1 MHDDPSLLDKL
12 KRLKARR
19 NAVILAHN
27 YQLPEVQDAADF
39 TGDSLELSYAA
50 RDASA
55 DVIVFCGV
63 HFMAETAA
71 ILSPGKTVLL
81 PDESAGC
88 PMADMVTAEDVAALR
103 AEHPDAAV
111 VCYVN
116 STAAVKAACDVCCT
130 SSNAVDIVGRF
141 PADREVVFVP
151 DKYLGDH
158 VRRTLGRDLILWP
171 GYCPT
176 HARLLPE
183 HVAAARAA
191 HPGAPVLVHPEC
203 RADVAAAADAVLST
217 GGMVRFARETTA
229 DTVVVG
235 TEIGMLHR
243 LGKENPRARFVPLHE
258 AAVCGNMKKID
269 LAKVI
274 QSLEEMAPRI
284 EVPAKIAERAR
295 AAVTRMLA
303 PGGEGAAG

>member
-1 MHDDPSLLDKL
+1 MRHEPTLLERLREL
-12 KRLKARR
+12 KQRR

-39 TGDSLELSYAA
+39 SGDSLELSYTA

-55 DVIVFCGV
+55 EVIVFCGV

-71 ILSPGKTVLL
+71 ILCPGKTVLL

-88 PMADMVTAEDVAALR
+88 PMADMITADDVAALR
-103 AEHPDAAV
+103 ARHPGAAV

-116 STAAVKAACDVCCT
+116 SAAAVKAVSDVCCT
-130 SSNAVDIVGRF
+130 SANAVDVVARF

-151 DKYLGDH
+151 DKYLGAH
-158 VRRTLGRDLILWP
+158 VERRLGRSLVLWP

-183 HVAAARAA
+183 HIEAARAA
-191 HPGAPVLVHPEC
+191 HPGAPVVVHPEC
-203 RADVAAAADAVLST
+203 RAEVAAAADEVLST
-217 GGMVRFARETTA
+217 GGMVRFARETA
-229 DTVVVG
+229 AATVIVG

-243 LGKENPRARFVPLHE
+243 LRKENPRARFLPLHE
-258 AAVCGNMKKID
+258 GAVCPNMKKTD
-269 LAKVI
+269 LVKI
-274 QSLEEMAPRI
+274 IHSLEEMAPRV
-284 EVPAKIAERAR
+284 EVPGDVAERALG
-295 AAVTRMLA
+295 AVTRMLT
-303 PGGEGAAG
+303 PQEGAAR

>member
-1 MHDDPSLLDKL
+1 MHETPTLLEKL
-12 KRLKARR
+12 ARLKAQR

-50 RDASA
+50 RDAAA

-88 PMADMVTAEDVAALR
+88 PMADMITAADVAALR
-103 AEHPDAAV
+103 AKHPGASI

-130 SSNAVDIVGRF
+130 SSNAVDVVSRL
-141 PADREVVFVP
+141 PLDREVVFVP
-151 DKYLGDH
+151 DKYLGAH
-158 VRRTLGRDLILWP
+158 VQRKLGRALVLWP

-176 HARLLPE
+176 HARLLTD
-183 HVAAARAA
+183 HVAAARTA
-191 HPGAPVLVHPEC
+191 HPGAPVLVHPES
-203 RADVAAAADAVLST
+203 RAEVAAAADEVMST

-229 DTVVVG
+229 TTVVVG
-235 TEIGMLHR
+235 TETGMLHR
-243 LGKENPRARFVPLHE
+243 LRKENPRTRFVPLYDG
-258 AAVCGNMKKID
+258 AVCENMKKTD

-274 QSLEEMAPRI
+274 ASLEEMAPRV
-284 EVPAKIAERAR
+284 EVPAGIAEGAR
-295 AAVTRMLA
+295 AAVTRMLESR
-303 PGGEGAAG
+303 GEGAAR